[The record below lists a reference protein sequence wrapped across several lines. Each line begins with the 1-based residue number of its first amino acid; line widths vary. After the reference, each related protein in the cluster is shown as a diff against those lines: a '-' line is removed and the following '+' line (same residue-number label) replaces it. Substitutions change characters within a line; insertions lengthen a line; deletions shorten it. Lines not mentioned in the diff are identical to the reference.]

1 MATPIQRL
9 VSPGGEKEP
18 ESMMRRP
25 RFAISL
31 LILLM
36 LLEILLSGCAK
47 KIVKAPLMGPPVKDP
62 IARLLES
69 FSAADRLQAKT
80 SIRIDTAQKG
90 KEISYRL
97 SGTVLF
103 EKPQKLRILGYYS
116 FPLPMD
122 LFDALYREGA
132 LYLLVPQQKK
142 AFTGA
147 LLEFNDLLE
156 KTDIRIST
164 ESTDGAEVPNRI
176 RIDLVE
182 AETRIELRLREISMN
197 ATLPDGA
204 FSWWVPDDVE
214 NIPLAW
220 LLKRLNTKEE

>member
-1 MATPIQRL
+1 MI
-9 VSPGGEKEP
+9 
-18 ESMMRRP
+18 RR
-25 RFAISL
+25 SYTSVL
-31 LILLM
+31 LFILLG
-36 LLEILLSGCAK
+36 ILFSGCAK
-47 KIVKAPLMGPPVKDP
+47 KIVRAPLVGPPVKDP

-69 FSAADRLQAKT
+69 FSTADRLQAKT
-80 SIRIDTAQKG
+80 SIRIDTVQKG

-103 EKPQKLRILGYYS
+103 EKPQKLRILGYYP
-116 FPLPMD
+116 FPLAMD
-122 LFDALYREGA
+122 LFDALYREGE
-132 LYLLVPQQKK
+132 LYLLIPHQKK

-197 ATLPDGA
+197 AALPDGA
-204 FSWWVPDDVE
+204 FSWWVPDGVE

-220 LLKRLNTKEE
+220 LLRRLNTKEE